1 MSVIPKIRELRE
13 EAQLTQSE
21 LARELSTSQ
30 RNVSNWETGTSEP
43 DLATVCALADFF
55 GIFLLHDNR
64 LLCHDHF
71 FATGTHRLFHLIF
84 HLCGNSALFRRER
97 KAAKPI
103 KPYTVDTLHPLD
115 GSYSQESH
123 RSNAESAHRDI

>member
-1 MSVIPKIRELRE
+1 MSSGIRKFFGILLTKGGNAMSVIPKIRELRE

-55 GIFLLHDNR
+55 GVSCDEIIR
-64 LLCHDHF
+64 
-71 FATGTHRLFHLIF
+71 
-84 HLCGNSALFRRER
+84 
-97 KAAKPI
+97 
-103 KPYTVDTLHPLD
+103 
-115 GSYSQESH
+115 
-123 RSNAESAHRDI
+123 

>member
-43 DLATVCALADFF
+43 DELF
-55 GIFLLHDNR
+55 GREGVIPPAEQMAGLDR
-64 LLCHDHF
+64 LLVKKVRSLTDGQKAALLSFLNSF
-71 FATGTHRLFHLIF
+71 FA
-84 HLCGNSALFRRER
+84 
-97 KAAKPI
+97 
-103 KPYTVDTLHPLD
+103 
-115 GSYSQESH
+115 
-123 RSNAESAHRDI
+123 

>member
-13 EAQLTQSE
+13 EAQLTQNE

-55 GIFLLHDNR
+55 SVSIDELFGREGVIPPAELMAGLDR
-64 LLCHDHF
+64 LLVKKVRSLTDGQKAALLSFLNSF
-71 FATGTHRLFHLIF
+71 FA
-84 HLCGNSALFRRER
+84 
-97 KAAKPI
+97 
-103 KPYTVDTLHPLD
+103 
-115 GSYSQESH
+115 
-123 RSNAESAHRDI
+123 

>member
-43 DLATVCALADFF
+43 DLTTVCALADFF
-55 GIFLLHDNR
+55 GVSIDELFGREGVIPPAEQMAGLDR
-64 LLCHDHF
+64 LLIKKVRSLTDGQKAALLSFLNSF
-71 FATGTHRLFHLIF
+71 FA
-84 HLCGNSALFRRER
+84 
-97 KAAKPI
+97 
-103 KPYTVDTLHPLD
+103 
-115 GSYSQESH
+115 
-123 RSNAESAHRDI
+123 